1 MVAKK
6 LVKGDKIGVVAP
18 SSPYKEKYRDNFNR
32 ATNLLESMGYQLIFA
47 KNLFETSEE
56 IPVDAQKRADDIN
69 EMFKNKEINAIIC
82 LQGGDNANSVLPL
95 LDYGLIR
102 NNPKIFMGL
111 SDITTILN
119 AIYTKTGLIT
129 YHTNDYLF
137 GFGGD
142 FTEYDM
148 EDFNNAFVLGNRT
161 EIKPTT
167 ERKVIR
173 EGEAEGKLAGGNL
186 RCLLKLAG
194 TEYFPNFKDSIL
206 FVEARS
212 GNIKQYEYMFEQLK
226 QIGVFDLIK
235 GAIVG
240 YVKGLQEDNDD
251 KIQMEDIL
259 LKVSDGYSFPIL
271 KCDDFGH
278 KNSNAVMPIGVKS
291 RIDTA
296 DCSIKLLENTIIGM
310 S

>member
-1 MVAKK
+1 M
-6 LVKGDKIGVVAP
+6 LPLRLITGDKIGIVAP
-18 SSPYKEKYRDNFNR
+18 SSPYKEKYRDNFER
-32 ATNLLESMGYQLIFA
+32 ARKLLESMGYELVFG
-47 KNLFETSEE
+47 KNLFATNEE
-56 IPVDAQKRADDIN
+56 FPVHAQKRADDIN
-69 EMFKNKEINAIIC
+69 AMFANKEIKAIIT
-82 LQGGDNANSVLPL
+82 LQGGDNANSILPL
-95 LDYGLIR
+95 LDYDLIR
-102 NNPKIFMGL
+102 KNPKIFMGL

-148 EDFNNAFVLGNRT
+148 EDFNNALVLGNRT

-173 EGEAEGKLAGGNL
+173 EGEAEGKLVGGNL

-194 TEYFPNFKDSIL
+194 TEYFPDFRESIL
-206 FVEARS
+206 FVEAMS
-212 GNIKQYEYMFEQLK
+212 GNVKQYEYMFEQLK

-240 YVKGLQEDNDD
+240 YVKGLQEEVEA

-259 LKVSDGYSFPIL
+259 LKVTERYKFPII

-278 KNSNAVMPIGVKS
+278 KNSNAVMPIGVKVK
-291 RIDTA
+291 IDTV
-296 DCSIKLLENTIIGM
+296 DCSIKLLEKEITLD
-310 S
+310 